1 MKNPTDEDG
10 HFKSIGSKIELSA
23 SGVHKF
29 NTMYFIFFTM
39 ITLANNFKFTIEM
52 NIFEYGKNLF

>member
-52 NIFEYGKNLF
+52 NIFE